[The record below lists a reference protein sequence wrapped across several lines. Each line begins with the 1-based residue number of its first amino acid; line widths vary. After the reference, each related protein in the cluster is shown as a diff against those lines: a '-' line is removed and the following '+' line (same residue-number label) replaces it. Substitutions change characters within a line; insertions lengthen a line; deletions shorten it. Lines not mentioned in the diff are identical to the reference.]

1 MNARIAVLIPCLNEE
16 KTIDKVVK
24 DFRCELPDAEI
35 HVFDN
40 ASTDAT
46 ARIAEEAG
54 AIIHRENRRGKGYVV
69 QTMFEKADADI
80 YIMVDGDDTYPA
92 EAVHALVE
100 VVAAGEADMAVGS
113 RFLCPDSS
121 FRPLNYAGNQLFLRV
136 INTLFGTRL
145 TDVLSG
151 YRVMS
156 RSFVK
161 ELPLFVPGFEIEVEM
176 TIKALGRGY
185 RLQEKP
191 ARLRDRPEGSC
202 SKLRKF
208 RDGSRILW
216 TIFALMSDYKPMTT
230 FGALGASSVF
240 LGLWTSTILG
250 RVPFGAALTSG
261 RLSAV
266 LSLTLVLSGLLAIAA
281 GMTLHIINRR
291 LQEIDHLL
299 RAVRKSG
306 ERAPAVPHTSP
317 KTSAARGHDHG
328 SKARPTTISGPQ
340 AA

>member
-46 ARIAEEAG
+46 PRIAEEAG
-54 AIIHRENRRGKGYVV
+54 AIVHRENRRGKGRVV
-69 QTMFEKADADI
+69 QTMFETVDADI

-92 EAVHALVE
+92 EAVHNLLADVL
-100 VVAAGEADMAVGS
+100 AGEVDMMVGS
-113 RFLCPDSS
+113 RFLCRDSS
-121 FRPLNYAGNQLFLRV
+121 FRPLNYAGNQLFLRT
-136 INTLFGTRL
+136 INALFGTRL

-156 RSFVK
+156 RRFVK
-161 ELPLFVPGFEIEVEM
+161 ELPLFVTGFEIEVEM

-208 RDGSRILW
+208 RDGCRILW
-216 TIFALMSDYKPMTT
+216 TIFALTRDYKPMTT
-230 FGALGASSVF
+230 FGILGGIAVF
-240 LGLWTSTILG
+240 LGLWMG
-250 RVPFGAALTSG
+250 MMAGKEPVAAALASG
-261 RLSAV
+261 SLSAL
-266 LSLTLVLSGLLAIAA
+266 LSLGLVVSGMLAITA
-281 GMTLHIINRR
+281 GMMLHILNRR
-291 LQEIDHLL
+291 FQEIDHLL
-299 RAVRKSG
+299 RAARKSEG
-306 ERAPAVPHTSP
+306 RGTVFPHSAQRANAL
-317 KTSAARGHDHG
+317 A
-328 SKARPTTISGPQ
+328 TTTMN
-340 AA
+340 